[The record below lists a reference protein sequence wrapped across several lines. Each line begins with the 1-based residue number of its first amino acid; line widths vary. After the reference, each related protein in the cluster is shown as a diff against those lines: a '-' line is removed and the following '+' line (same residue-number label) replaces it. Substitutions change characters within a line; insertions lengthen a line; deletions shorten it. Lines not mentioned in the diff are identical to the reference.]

1 MILCVSKINVNK
13 AWIQAKIHAEPA
25 SQKSFANQWCR
36 MPTWHGEWRH
46 REISYTHRPNTA
58 GLSSQAQPATPEMKK
73 NDSSPNFAKG
83 RNVNTIII
91 PSQLLGQTYD
101 ISHWTFHLTCLIKIH
116 KNDKILIRRFL
127 LSFYTGSIHYRKSWV
142 KLFFNWNEYP
152 LIPIITIFWPQ
163 LLCKRSF
170 WIDMFSLYNK
180 RNRYPDYNYPEKTWV
195 VVGTRNSISESCI

>member
-1 MILCVSKINVNK
+1 MANTGLAITACDTGPVSAPTTWPGLRPGPWPGGGGAEEWN
-13 AWIQAKIHAEPA
+13 WEGCSAEP
-25 SQKSFANQWCR
+25 
-36 MPTWHGEWRH
+36 
-46 REISYTHRPNTA
+46 
-58 GLSSQAQPATPEMKK
+58 QAQPATREVKK

-91 PSQLLGQTYD
+91 PSQLLCQTYD
-101 ISHWTFHLTCLIKIH
+101 ISYWTFHLTCLIKIH

-142 KLFFNWNEYP
+142 KLFFNSSEYP

-163 LLCKRSF
+163 ILCKRSF

-180 RNRYPDYNYPEKTWV
+180 INRYPDYNYPEKTWV
-195 VVGTRNSISESCI
+195 VGGTRNSISKSCI